1 MLGLLL
7 IIGMCIAM
15 SRVAEEDGKS
25 GFMWG
30 AITFVICF
38 VCSLVI
44 PLPMLNILIGGVITF
59 VVMAAT
65 SKT

>member
-1 MLGLLL
+1 MLALLL
-7 IIGMCIAM
+7 IVGMCIAM

-30 AITFVICF
+30 AITFVICM
-38 VCSLVI
+38 VCQAI
-44 PLPMLNILIGGVITF
+44 PLPLLNVLIGGVITF